1 MKKSFL
7 VVVMMASAL
16 SAMAADAV
24 AEAGKMLVGAEGVR
38 LGAVYRVTSDGS
50 AQLIVDGK
58 MVTVPASTLSVVDGK
73 LTTTMSKSEVRKLR
87 S

>member
-1 MKKSFL
+1 MKKSVL
-7 VVVMMASAL
+7 VLVMMASAL
-16 SAMAADAV
+16 SAVAADAV
-24 AEAGKMLVGAEGVR
+24 AEAGKMLLGADGVR

-58 MVTVPASTLSVVDGK
+58 MVTVPAATLSVVDGK
-73 LTTTMSKSEVRKLR
+73 LTTSLSKSDVRKLR